1 MRRMKVDSSAFL
13 LIAIFLLLLG
23 GGIATYFSLRTDPI
37 KDALS
42 GDRVVNALFVIAQD
56 GKPLNSYVLMM
67 YPATKRAA
75 VFDVPGEIGL
85 IIRSVNRVDRIDTLY
100 HPQRNSEYIREVS
113 SLLGIDIPFFVTID
127 IKKLGSLV
135 DLFSGIELFIPDPV
149 AIYDPPAPILLP
161 GGVVTLDGEKAQLY
175 ATYELFEEDK
185 ELIVARRQRLFLA
198 LLKRLGE
205 KNDFLKLPA
214 VEKIYLG
221 LMDSSMNP
229 RTRSLLFDEYV
240 AIDTDRLII
249 QRVGGNLKDVSGKM
263 LLFPFYDGNLIK
275 EIVKQTLSS
284 LTRMSEGPITER
296 VFTVEVLNGTPGAGL
311 ARRTAELLQGFG
323 YDVISTGN
331 ADRND
336 YEKTEITDRSGYGD
350 MAQIFADVIK
360 CRVLRS
366 EPQASPSQDIQSVE
380 YKADF
385 TIIIG
390 KDFNGRF
397 VVE

>member
-1 MRRMKVDSSAFL
+1 MKVDSSAFL
-13 LIAIFLLLLG
+13 LIAIFLLLAG

-42 GDRVVNALFVIAQD
+42 GDRVVNTLFVIAQD
-56 GKPLNSYVLMM
+56 GRPLNSYVLMM
-67 YPATKRAA
+67 YPATHRAA

-100 HPQRNSEYIREVS
+100 HPQRSSEYVREVS
-113 SLLGIDIPFFVTID
+113 SLLGIQIPFFVTID
-127 IKKLGSLV
+127 IKKLGELV
-135 DLFSGIELFIPDPV
+135 DLLSGIELFIPDPI
-149 AIYDPPAPILLP
+149 AIYDTPTPILLP
-161 GGVVTLDGEKAQLY
+161 GGVVVLDGEKAQLY

-205 KNDFLKLPA
+205 QNDFLKLPS
-214 VEKIYLG
+214 VEKIYAG
-221 LMDSSMNP
+221 LMDSSMNQ
-229 RTRSLLFDEYV
+229 RTRSLLFGEYV
-240 AIDTDRLII
+240 GIDTERLII
-249 QRVGGNLKDVSGKM
+249 QRIGGNLKDVSGKM

-275 EIVKQTLSS
+275 EIVKQSLSS
-284 LTRMSEGPITER
+284 LTRKSEGPITER
-296 VFTVEVLNGTPGAGL
+296 VFTVEVLNGTPSAGL

-323 YDVISTGN
+323 YDVIATGN
-331 ADRND
+331 ADRGD
-336 YEKTEITDRSGYGD
+336 YEKTEIIDRSGYSD
-350 MAQIFADVIK
+350 MAQIFADVIR
-360 CRVLRS
+360 CRTIRS
-366 EPQASPSQDIQSVE
+366 ELRVPSQDIQSVE

>member
-1 MRRMKVDSSAFL
+1 
-13 LIAIFLLLLG
+13 LIAIFLLLAG

-42 GDRVVNALFVIAQD
+42 GDRVVNTLFVIAQD
-56 GKPLNSYVLMM
+56 GRPLNSYVLMM
-67 YPATKRAA
+67 YPATHRAA

-100 HPQRNSEYIREVS
+100 HPQRSSEYVREVS
-113 SLLGIDIPFFVTID
+113 SLLGIQIPFFVTID
-127 IKKLGSLV
+127 IKKMGELV
-135 DLFSGIELFIPDPV
+135 DLLSGIELFIPDPV
-149 AIYDPPAPILLP
+149 AIYDTPTPILLP
-161 GGVVTLDGEKAQLY
+161 GGVVVLDGEKAQLY

-205 KNDFLKLPA
+205 QNDFLKLPS
-214 VEKIYLG
+214 VEKIYAG
-221 LMDSSMNP
+221 LMDSSMNQ
-229 RTRSLLFDEYV
+229 RTRSLLFSEYV
-240 AIDTDRLII
+240 GIDTERLII
-249 QRVGGNLKDVSGKM
+249 QRIGGNLKDVSGKM

-275 EIVKQTLSS
+275 EIVKQSLSS
-284 LTRMSEGPITER
+284 LTRKSEGPITER
-296 VFTVEVLNGTPGAGL
+296 VFTVEVLNGTPSAGL

-323 YDVISTGN
+323 YDVIATGN
-331 ADRND
+331 ADRGD
-336 YEKTEITDRSGYGD
+336 YEKTEIIDRSGYSD
-350 MAQIFADVIK
+350 MAQIFADVIR
-360 CRVLRS
+360 CRTIRS
-366 EPQASPSQDIQSVE
+366 ELRVPSQDIQSVE